1 LSSVVHVITT
11 IERGGAENQLL
22 ILAREQ
28 VSLGYQVTVVPLKGD
43 PELMSEFQA
52 AGVDVNVSLLKVY
65 LPLQIL
71 RLRKIITGHGIA
83 HAHLPRAEVFTAL
96 AKPPKFV
103 FSRHNTEPFFPG
115 APKFISRVLSR
126 FVSSK
131 AKHCIAISNAV
142 ATFGIQENEIS
153 SKFPTSVIYYGADRT
168 VVPNANQTNCL
179 REKMSLTEDDIVI
192 GAIGRLAP
200 QKDYTTLLNAFSLAF
215 QSEKKLKLVI
225 IGGGDQKK
233 ELQDLAMSLG
243 IEKEITWVGRTS
255 LIRDYL
261 QVFNLF
267 VLTSLYEG
275 FGLVLVEAM
284 LAGVPIIASKNSA
297 IPEVLGERH
306 LGLCVTGSAQDFS
319 NRIIQFQD
327 SAVIERVLKQQADQ
341 IIKFD
346 SAEMASQISRLYL
359 RL

>member
-1 LSSVVHVITT
+1 VHVITT

-28 VSLGYQVTVVPLKGD
+28 VSLGLQVTVVPLKGN

-52 AGVDVNVSLLKVY
+52 AGVDVNVTLLNVC

-71 RLRKIITGHGIA
+71 RLRKVVTGHGIA
-83 HAHLPRAEVFTAL
+83 HAHLPRAEVSTAL
-96 AKPPKFV
+96 ANPPKFV

-115 APKFISRVLSR
+115 APKFISRALSR
-126 FVSSK
+126 FVASK
-131 AKHCIAISNAV
+131 ANHCIAISNAV
-142 ATFGIQENEIS
+142 AAFGIQENELS
-153 SKFPTSVIYYGADRT
+153 SKFPTTVIYYGADRT
-168 VVPNANQTNCL
+168 VFPDASQTKWL
-179 REKMSLTEDDIVI
+179 REKMSLADDDIVI

-200 QKDYTTLLNAFSLAF
+200 QKDYITLLNAFSLAF
-215 QSEKKLKLVI
+215 QGEKKLKLII
-225 IGGGDQKK
+225 IGGGSQKK
-233 ELQDLAMSLG
+233 ELQDLAASLG

-275 FGLVLVEAM
+275 FGLVLLEAM
-284 LAGVPIIASKNSA
+284 LAGVPIIASRNSA

-306 LGLCVTGSAQDFS
+306 LGLCATGSAQDFS
-319 NRIIQFQD
+319 ERIIQFKG
-327 SAVIERVLKQQADQ
+327 SAVRERVLKQQANQ
-341 IIKFD
+341 IVQFD
-346 SAEMASQISRLYL
+346 SAVMASQISQLYL
-359 RL
+359 RV